1 MDALQYFHRSRLRHI
16 IGVGSPVKSAFFGEF
31 MARGRVK
38 HPWEE
43 EVEIWDLLS
52 IKGEALYRLPAHTN
66 FTEYRL
72 NKSKKR
78 FENLSYSEWT
88 DLPENLQK
96 VHPKSLEYTEERRK
110 EAVSDRHQSTNDPV
124 ATYIEHLKS
133 RVMFGDFYRPMRSS
147 SLTYGT
153 WQEVVIDAIG
163 RQEPE
168 LAPLQEAFKKEFANR
183 QQRFEEI
190 CNLLNNYVQV

>member
-1 MDALQYFHRSRLRHI
+1 
-16 IGVGSPVKSAFFGEF
+16 

-43 EVEIWDLLS
+43 EVKIWDLLS
-52 IKGEALYRLPAHTN
+52 IKGEPLYLLPARTE

-78 FENLSYSEWT
+78 FKNLSYSEWT

-96 VHPKSLEYTEERRK
+96 VHPNSLEYAEERRK
-110 EAVSDRHQSTNDPV
+110 ETTSDRRPSTNAAV
-124 ATYIEHLKS
+124 AVYIEHLKF
-133 RVMFGDFYRPMRSS
+133 RVIFGDSYRPMQSS
-147 SLTYGT
+147 KVSYGT
-153 WQEVVIDAIG
+153 PQKVIIDAIR

-168 LAPLQEAFKKEFANR
+168 LASLQEAFEKETANR
-183 QQRFEEI
+183 QEHFEEI
-190 CNLLNNYVQV
+190 CSLLNPYVQV